1 MKKLILTLA
10 VLVGVSISANTAF
23 AFDGLKIVT
32 LNTIENEVLL
42 KPLAGMKF
50 KLVVANISGKATIT
64 IKNENG
70 DVMHTEYASKS
81 EDFSKIFDLSDL
93 TDGNYYFEIANGS
106 EKLVKSFKISTEVK
120 RTVSELN

>member
-10 VLVGVSISANTAF
+10 VLVGVSFSANTSF

-32 LNTIENEVLL
+32 LNSIENEVLL

-50 KLVVANISGKATIT
+50 KLVVANISSKATIT

-70 DVMHTEYASKS
+70 EVMYTEYASKS

-93 TDGNYYFEIANGS
+93 ADGNYYFEIANGS